1 MTKHMGHHGPPSSY
15 VADGG
20 TWPDGPLKKGAP
32 PEAVVAQ
39 TIAKAFRDRYEIKDW
54 NPTAAADRLRVS
66 RTVIYNILNGDA
78 WMSMGTIL
86 RIEQYLGKR
95 LWMSGHLFRPED
107 QPSRSDATNDA

>member
-54 NPTAAADRLRVS
+54 NPTV
-66 RTVIYNILNGDA
+66 NGQWD
-78 WMSMGTIL
+78 L
-86 RIEQYLGKR
+86 P
-95 LWMSGHLFRPED
+95 SGGQQNCP
-107 QPSRSDATNDA
+107 